1 MNRDDLI
8 KKIADKLD
16 ITQVHTLQIYEELI
30 ALTINELKQGREVWF
45 TGLGKFETARRKR
58 RKGINPQTQ
67 EVIDIPAKTVVKF
80 KPTKALRDAVNK

>member
-8 KKIADKLD
+8 KKIADKLN

-30 ALTINELKQGREVWF
+30 ALTINELKQGREVWY
-45 TGLGKFETARRKR
+45 TGLGKFETRRRKR

-67 EVIDIPAKTVVKF
+67 EVIDIPAKTVVIF
-80 KPTKALRDAVNK
+80 KPTKALRDAVDK